1 LDLKFFW
8 VGQLPPIASWRPAT
22 VVSTVKLFFLFN
34 MLILMVILVSFI
46 TSIIGN
52 ISNSYSL
59 QQEDIG
65 PDKHSA
71 YVTFKNG
78 KNPFKCYDDIQSI
91 ILQDFYRLDCR
102 NPFLRNISLR
112 DLAAKVD
119 VCEVFNESHDGND
132 NHTLFSRISMEFQLF
147 RQNITHSDIM
157 NIEAA
162 CPECHHIQ
170 IIDGELFIVE
180 RRTAVNFETRSRTMK
195 AMLKQVTDTF
205 RSIRDLEMFIHLR
218 K

>member
-1 LDLKFFW
+1 M
-8 VGQLPPIASWRPAT
+8 
-22 VVSTVKLFFLFN
+22 VSTVKLFFLFN
-34 MLILMVILVSFI
+34 MLILIASLVSFI
-46 TSIIGN
+46 ISVIRG
-52 ISNSYSL
+52 ISNSYSA
-59 QQEDIG
+59 QQGDIWSG
-65 PDKHSA
+65 RHST
-71 YVTFKNG
+71 YVKFKNRR
-78 KNPFKCYDDIQSI
+78 NPFKCYDDIEST

-112 DLAAKVD
+112 DLDAKVD
-119 VCEVFNESHDGND
+119 VCELFNESHDGNE
-132 NHTLFSRISMEFQLF
+132 NHTLFSRISREFQLF

-180 RRTAVNFETRSRTMK
+180 RRTAVNFQTRSRTMK

-205 RSIRDLEMFIHLR
+205 RSIRNLEMFIHLR

>member
-1 LDLKFFW
+1 M
-8 VGQLPPIASWRPAT
+8 R
-22 VVSTVKLFFLFN
+22 
-34 MLILMVILVSFI
+34 
-46 TSIIGN
+46 N
-52 ISNSYSL
+52 ISNSYSP
-59 QQEDIG
+59 QQGDIWSG
-65 PDKHSA
+65 SHRA
-71 YVTFKNG
+71 YVKFKNRR
-78 KNPFKCYDDIQSI
+78 NPFKCYDDIESI

-112 DLAAKVD
+112 DLDANVD
-119 VCEVFNESHDGND
+119 VCELFNESHDGND

-170 IIDGELFIVE
+170 IIDGELFVVE
-180 RRTAVNFETRSRTMK
+180 RRTAVNFQTRSRTMK

>member
-1 LDLKFFW
+1 M
-8 VGQLPPIASWRPAT
+8 
-22 VVSTVKLFFLFN
+22 VSTVKLFLLFN
-34 MLILMVILVSFI
+34 MLILIVSLVSFI
-46 TSIIGN
+46 TSIIGK
-52 ISNSYSL
+52 ISNSYSP
-59 QQEDIG
+59 QQEDIW

-112 DLAAKVD
+112 DLDAKVD
-119 VCEVFNESHDGND
+119 VCELFNESHDGND
-132 NHTLFSRISMEFQLF
+132 NHTLFSRISREFQLF

-157 NIEAA
+157 NIEEA

-170 IIDGELFIVE
+170 ILDGELFIVK
-180 RRTAVNFETRSRTMK
+180 RRTAFNFQTRSRTMK

-205 RSIRDLEMFIHLR
+205 RSIRDLEMFIHLG